1 MDNVY
6 EQKNCN
12 RFNSGYKIIK
22 QLKPSV
28 GANNLLNVY
37 PDKQDESEILKLVV
51 T

>member
-1 MDNVY
+1 ML
-6 EQKNCN
+6 EWTMSIWSKNCN

-37 PDKQDESEILKLVV
+37 PDKQDNLKY
-51 T
+51 